1 MIDSLVNFT
10 ASTKKSE
17 ILNEIKCPKEYGLM
31 TFHRPSNV
39 DDKETLREL
48 LNTIEKCCTSL
59 TMVIPLHPR
68 TKKSLIKHTL
78 WPKFKDI
85 NNLIY
90 TDSLG
95 YLDFMK
101 LVTNSKIVITDSG
114 GIQEETTFLQ
124 IPCIT
129 VRENTERPITI
140 EMGNNELVQLNASL
154 ISKRMIE
161 KLKNTEKGEIPPLW
175 DGHATERILEIL
187 STS

>member
-1 MIDSLVNFT
+1 MKKILICVGTRPNFIKVT
-10 ASTKKSE
+10 SFKK
-17 ILNEIKCPKEYGLM
+17 LAYKYNFEIKL
-31 TFHRPSNV
+31 
-39 DDKETLREL
+39 
-48 LNTIEKCCTSL
+48 
-59 TMVIPLHPR
+59 LHPR
-68 TKKSLIKHTL
+68 TKKSLIKHSL
-78 WPKFKDI
+78 WDKFKSI
-85 NNLIY
+85 KNLIY

-154 ISKRMIE
+154 IFKRMAE
-161 KLKNTEKGEIPPLW
+161 KLKSAQKGKIPSIW

-187 STS
+187 SKS